1 MNNLNY
7 ILTCHISIAIRD
19 AKLLSLASSII
30 TSLILKK
37 GRNQGRVTEALTY
50 MTSPQHCSV
59 GGDDRQHVDR
69 VAKGNIKGGVKG
81 TCVLLH
87 IRGNVA
93 FDDDDVAYDGDA
105 PNTDENIIK
114 CGTMEKVV
122 CARNKGITF
131 KDTISQT
138 TSHVQLQDSQDILSQ
153 ALNVPEHLGRVRGY
167 GFRPSLR
174 DCFPSQKHKR
184 KDDDLT
190 LKEQVAFIIRKK
202 VKQLESKLHAKEV
215 DGQPI
220 SADNVKYSCMLI
232 SYDILEV
239 PKKSKGK
246 DLEKANES
254 NTNTKKQEQAKS
266 TSGASSAIGAS
277 NLSHSKNTD
286 LQSDSTTNNVKDSC
300 MLISCDVS
308 ETDRGLSKEHKD
320 LETLHELK
328 GAMTR
333 SRAKLLQEEMAKK
346 IKDGLLIKDK
356 EGENHKKLN

>member
-1 MNNLNY
+1 M
-7 ILTCHISIAIRD
+7 
-19 AKLLSLASSII
+19 SS
-30 TSLILKK
+30 S
-37 GRNQGRVTEALTY
+37 
-50 MTSPQHCSV
+50 
-59 GGDDRQHVDR
+59 
-69 VAKGNIKGGVKG
+69 
-81 TCVLLH
+81 
-87 IRGNVA
+87 
-93 FDDDDVAYDGDA
+93 DDDDVAYDGDA

-114 CGTMEKVV
+114 CGTMEKAV

-131 KDTISQT
+131 KVGWNERGQPIDPNSDMFMYPFISKEQWKAFVAKRQCNKFKLKEIGLKDTSISRHDLWKSACVNKLGAVDNENVKQVCKQLDTISQT

-190 LKEQVAFIIRKK
+190 LKEQ
-202 VKQLESKLHAKEV
+202 
-215 DGQPI
+215 
-220 SADNVKYSCMLI
+220 
-232 SYDILEV
+232 
-239 PKKSKGK
+239 
-246 DLEKANES
+246 
-254 NTNTKKQEQAKS
+254 
-266 TSGASSAIGAS
+266 
-277 NLSHSKNTD
+277 
-286 LQSDSTTNNVKDSC
+286 
-300 MLISCDVS
+300 
-308 ETDRGLSKEHKD
+308 TDRGLSKEHKD